1 MELKACTIDDLNQLI
16 NITQTTYREHY
27 QYLWKDKGEQY
38 IQANYTA
45 TPLSKE
51 IAAKNVGVY
60 FIMEANEIYGFLKLQ
75 FDASFENYNAKDA
88 LELARI
94 YLLKKAIGK
103 GLGKAVMHAV
113 DKIAIKFDKKV
124 IWLKTMDSSEAATFY
139 QNYGYE
145 ICGETTLNIA
155 GIYPELQRQLIL
167 KKKIRTI

>member
-1 MELKACTIDDLNQLI
+1 MELKTCTIQDLKELI

-45 TPLSKE
+45 TALTE
-51 IAAKNVGVY
+51 ELTDKNVGVY
-60 FIMEANEIYGFLKLQ
+60 FIMEVNEIYGFLKLQ
-75 FDASFENYNAKDA
+75 FDASFENHSDKDA

-103 GLGKAVMHAV
+103 GLGKAVMQAV
-113 DKIAIKFDKKV
+113 DEIAINLDKKV

-139 QNYGYE
+139 QNDEYE
-145 ICGETTLNIA
+145 VCGETTLNIA
-155 GIYPELQRQLIL
+155 GIYSELQGQLIM
-167 KKKIRTI
+167 KKNIRTI